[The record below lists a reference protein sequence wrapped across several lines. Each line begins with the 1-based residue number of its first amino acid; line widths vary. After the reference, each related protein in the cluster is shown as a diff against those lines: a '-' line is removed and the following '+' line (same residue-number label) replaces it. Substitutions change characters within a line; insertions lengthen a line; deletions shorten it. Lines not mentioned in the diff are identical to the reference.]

1 MLLGMSGT
9 QKNKMRK
16 KRITLSLDEEI
27 VKKIRKKQ
35 AKLLRKSRKSV
46 SFSAIVNQ
54 YLKELF

>member
-46 SFSAIVNQ
+46 SLSSIVNQ
-54 YLKELF
+54 HLKEYF